1 MTDQKLQIH
10 IKNRVGFITF
20 NRPDKLNAL
29 TEGMLVRG
37 IDQLKKFAVDPDV
50 GAVVVTGK
58 GRAFCA
64 GGDVAVMQSGAEFGP
79 V

>member
-29 TEGMLVRG
+29 TEGML
-37 IDQLKKFAVDPDV
+37 A
-50 GAVVVTGK
+50 
-58 GRAFCA
+58 
-64 GGDVAVMQSGAEFGP
+64 AESIN
-79 V
+79 